1 MRLYATGLR
10 YLPWYP
16 MAGGSGEGDP
26 PATPPPSDPPTS
38 GDNDGQRDERK
49 FSKAELATA
58 VQDAL
63 RREREKAA
71 ADQKK
76 AADAAEA
83 AKLAEQQQFQA
94 LAQKHEQRATEL
106 AAELDAREARIAA
119 LQLAQAVEREAAAL
133 GFTDPTDAHRF
144 LDTSAVTR
152 ADDGTPQNVK
162 ALLTKV
168 LESKPY
174 LKGQPTGTTG
184 VPATPR
190 AAGAPNREEIVNAK
204 VEALRRTGAY
214 GRF

>member
-1 MRLYATGLR
+1 MYATGLR

-26 PATPPPSDPPTS
+26 PSDPPSDPPTS
-38 GDNDGQRDERK
+38 GDTDGQRDERR
-49 FSKAELATA
+49 FTKAELATA

-63 RREREKAA
+63 RRERDRAA
-71 ADQKK
+71 ADHKK

-83 AKLAEQQQFQA
+83 AKLAEQQQFQE
-94 LAQKHEQRATEL
+94 LARKHEQRATEL
-106 AAELDAREARIAA
+106 AAELEARDARLAA
-119 LQLAQAVEREAAAL
+119 LQLSQAVEREASAL
-133 GFTDPTDAHRF
+133 GFADPSDAERF
-144 LDTSAVTR
+144 LDLATVQR
-152 ADDGTPQNVK
+152 GEDGTPQNVK

-174 LKGQPTGTTG
+174 LKGEPSSIAG

-190 AAGAPNREEIVNAK
+190 PAGAPNHEDLIKGK
-204 VEALRRTGAY
+204 VEQLRRTGAY

>member
-1 MRLYATGLR
+1 MYATGLR

-26 PATPPPSDPPTS
+26 PPADPPSDPPTP
-38 GDNDGQRDERK
+38 GDTDGQRDERK

-63 RREREKAA
+63 RRERDKAA

-83 AKLAEQQQFQA
+83 AKLAEQQQFQE
-94 LAQKHEQRATEL
+94 LAKKHEQRATEL
-106 AAELDAREARIAA
+106 AAELEAREARIAG
-119 LQLAQAVEREAAAL
+119 LQLSQAVEREAAAL

-144 LDTSAVTR
+144 LETSAVTR

-162 ALLTKV
+162 ALLEAV
-168 LESKPY
+168 LGAKPY
-174 LKGQPTGTTG
+174 LKAPASGTSG

-190 AAGAPNREEIVNAK
+190 AAGAPSAEQLVAQTKQE
-204 VEALRRTGAY
+204 LRAS
-214 GRF
+214 GRYSF